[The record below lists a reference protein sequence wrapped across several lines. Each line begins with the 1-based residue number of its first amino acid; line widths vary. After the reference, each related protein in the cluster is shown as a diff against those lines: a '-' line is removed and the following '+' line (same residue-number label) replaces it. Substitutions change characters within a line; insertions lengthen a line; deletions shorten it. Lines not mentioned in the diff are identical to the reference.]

1 MTATEHPVPPAVTE
15 DPAGGPAPPA
25 ARHGARVR
33 ARGFVALTK
42 PRIIELLLMT
52 TVPAMVLAQ
61 RGLPPLWL
69 IGATVLGGALAA
81 GSANAFNCY
90 VDRDIDARMQR
101 TAGRPLVTGVVTAR
115 EAVVFATVMGVAAFA
130 WLALVVNLLSAVLAV
145 AAIGFYVVVYTIALK
160 RRSTQNIVWGGAA
173 GCMPVLI
180 GWSAVTGSL
189 SWAPWVLFAVI
200 FFWTPP
206 HYWPLSIKY
215 GADYAAADVPMLGA
229 VATAVSVARR
239 SIGYAWAMVA
249 ASLLLVP
256 VAATGPLYALAALGL
271 GAWFLAE
278 CHRLLHRARSESAGE
293 GGVRGG
299 LRAMRVFHVSI
310 TYLTGLFLVMALDAV
325 LPASWWGQWWPALL
339 DALPLR

>member
-1 MTATEHPVPPAVTE
+1 MTAAEHPVRQAVADGSHDRSAQPPGDRPERALSV
-15 DPAGGPAPPA
+15 G
-25 ARHGARVR
+25 VR
-33 ARGFVALTK
+33 ARGFLALTK

-52 TVPAMVLAQ
+52 TVPTMVLAQ
-61 RGLPPLWL
+61 RGLPALWL

-81 GSANAFNCY
+81 GSANALNCY
-90 VDRDIDARMQR
+90 VDRDIDAKMQR
-101 TAGRPLVTGVVTAR
+101 TAGRPLVTGVVTPR
-115 EAVVFATVMGVAAFA
+115 EALVFAAVLGVASFV
-130 WLALVVNLLSAVLAV
+130 WLAGVVNLLSAVLAV

-160 RRSTQNIVWGGAA
+160 RRSSQNIVWGGAA

-229 VATAVSVARR
+229 VASAVSVARR

-249 ASLLLVP
+249 SSLLLVP
-256 VAATGPLYALAALGL
+256 VAGTGPLYALAALGL
-271 GAWFLAE
+271 GGWFLLE
-278 CHRLLHRARSESAGE
+278 CHRLLHRARAAGDGE
-293 GGVRGG
+293 
-299 LRAMRVFHVSI
+299 LKAMRVFHVSI

-325 LPASWWGQWWPALL
+325 LPASWWGSWWPAVL